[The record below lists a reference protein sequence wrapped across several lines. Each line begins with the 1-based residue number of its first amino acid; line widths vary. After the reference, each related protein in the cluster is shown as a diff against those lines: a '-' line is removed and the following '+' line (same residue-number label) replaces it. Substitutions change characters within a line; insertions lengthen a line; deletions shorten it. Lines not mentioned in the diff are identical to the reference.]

1 MKMDLHQLGNLI
13 NIYLSTHNVEPA
25 KPRMLKKYKVQTDLY
40 KTRRYMC
47 IYIYTH
53 IYPLYVIQNMAKKIC
68 NKLCKKDDSGLHIG
82 LLKWT

>member
-1 MKMDLHQLGNLI
+1 MKMDLHQLGYLI

-40 KTRRYMC
+40 KTRRYIYMY
-47 IYIYTH
+47 IYIF
-53 IYPLYVIQNMAKKIC
+53 YVIQNMAKKIC
-68 NKLCKKDDSGLHIG
+68 NKLCKKDDSRLHIG